1 MMAKAGIVERVEV
14 VIAGQRRCK
23 HVSAAPDTDETIE
36 NAVFSM
42 RQLLGNGAAK
52 YHPGLKRRE
61 YEIQNTI
68 FIHI

>member
-1 MMAKAGIVERVEV
+1 MMAKAGTVERVEV

-23 HVSAAPDTDETIE
+23 HVFAAPDTDETIE

-42 RQLLGNGAAK
+42 RPLLGNGAAK
-52 YHPGLKRRE
+52 NHPQLKKE
-61 YEIQNTI
+61 YQIQNTI